1 MYNYPKRALVTGAT
15 SGIGRATAE
24 LLAAKGIEIGVLA
37 ESPNLVDSTVQALR
51 DAGGK
56 AFPVYA
62 DLSLQ
67 GDVSGLIDRIE
78 ADRGPVDLLVNNAG
92 IGMQA
97 DILEVRNED
106 LRLLFDVNY
115 FAMVNLSRDVLH
127 HMARRRHGYIINVSS
142 TAARRG
148 LPGMGIYAS
157 TKAAMHTFTQA
168 LRVEGRASGVHVVEI
183 LPMSVRTPF
192 FNNAVNRSPQAY
204 ESGSFVISPE
214 MVAKR
219 ILKAIRRPVPEIYT
233 STLSRIILALDAMN
247 PKWFDAI
254 LLARRRKAASKEAS

>member
-1 MYNYPKRALVTGAT
+1 MQSQPKRALVTGAT

-24 LLAAKGIEIGVLA
+24 LLASRQIEVGVLA
-37 ESPNLVDSTVQALR
+37 ESPAAVDSTVQALR

-62 DLSLQ
+62 DLSRHE
-67 GDVSGLIDRIE
+67 DIAGLIDRIE
-78 ADRGPVDLLVNNAG
+78 SDRGPIDLLVNNAG
-92 IGMQA
+92 IGLQA
-97 DILEVRNED
+97 EILEVRNED
-106 LRLLFDVNY
+106 LRLLFDINY

-127 HMARRRHGYIINVSS
+127 HMAARRYGYIINVSS

-168 LRVEGRASGVHVVEI
+168 LRVEGKSSGVHVVEV

-192 FNNAVNRSPQAY
+192 FKNAVNRSPQAY
-204 ESGSFVISPE
+204 ESGSFLITPE
-214 MVAKR
+214 LVANR
-219 ILKAIRRPVPEIYT
+219 IFKAIRRPVPEIYT
-233 STLSRIILALDAMN
+233 STLSRIVLALDAVN

-254 LLARRRKAASKEAS
+254 LLARRRKAASKEAL